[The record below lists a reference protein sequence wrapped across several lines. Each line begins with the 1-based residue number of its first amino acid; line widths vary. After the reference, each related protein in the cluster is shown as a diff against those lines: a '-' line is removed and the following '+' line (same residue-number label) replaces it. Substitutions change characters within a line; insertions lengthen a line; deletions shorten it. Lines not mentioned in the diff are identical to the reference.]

1 MSENEQL
8 VRRIL
13 TLAAVLTLIMAAGG
27 WIFSGRHFALSVLIG
42 AALACGSFYLLQRDI
57 RQLMDRLVAEGT
69 AAGAISGMEKARF
82 LLKSLGRFTV
92 LALLLFAI
100 AARMAIQPIGLVLG
114 LATIMLSV
122 VIVGIAG
129 KRKRLSGIP

>member
-1 MSENEQL
+1 MNENELL

-13 TLAAVLTLIMAAGG
+13 SLAAALALFMAAGG
-27 WIFSGRHFALSVLIG
+27 WFFAGQAFALSVLVG
-42 AALACGSFYLLQRDI
+42 AVLACGSFYLLQRDI
-57 RQLMDRLVAEGT
+57 RQLMDRL
-69 AAGAISGMEKARF
+69 AADSAADAISGMEKVRF
-82 LLKSLGRFTV
+82 MVKSLGRFTV

-100 AARMAIQPIGLVLG
+100 AAKMTIQPIGLVLG

-122 VIVGIAG
+122 VLIGIAG